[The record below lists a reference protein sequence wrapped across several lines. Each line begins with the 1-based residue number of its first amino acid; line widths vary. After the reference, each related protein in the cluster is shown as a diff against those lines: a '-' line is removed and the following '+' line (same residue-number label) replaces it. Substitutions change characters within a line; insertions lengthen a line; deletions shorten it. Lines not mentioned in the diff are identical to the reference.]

1 MGLATQAC
9 RIVGGLHAQTV
20 SIRSAVDLFWST
32 ANTDVQS
39 TTYADLRGGAKG
51 AMPPPKRGPNKFQE
65 RLSGASRMQENLLA
79 GGTPPWTPLG

>member
-1 MGLATQAC
+1 MDLRAWGWRRKPAV
-9 RIVGGLHAQTV
+9 VGGLHAQTV

-51 AMPPPKRGPNKFQE
+51 AMPPPNVAPTSSRRGY
-65 RLSGASRMQENLLA
+65 LA
-79 GGTPPWTPLG
+79 PLECKKTF